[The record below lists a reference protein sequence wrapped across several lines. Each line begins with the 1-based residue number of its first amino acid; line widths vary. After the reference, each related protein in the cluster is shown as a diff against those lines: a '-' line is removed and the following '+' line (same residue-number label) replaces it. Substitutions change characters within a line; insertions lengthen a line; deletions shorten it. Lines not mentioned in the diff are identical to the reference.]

1 MALKKRKTKKF
12 KQIPKDMFEEEKI
25 DKKQDVDKRIPLYQ
39 NVPSD
44 TYVNESMP
52 IMEKKD
58 YIDNMPRAITMP
70 PGFGPPLEIKSGG
83 LIDMTKDKKYW
94 KGVL

>member
-1 MALKKRKTKKF
+1 MALKKRKAKKF
-12 KQIPKDMFEEEKI
+12 KQIPKDTFEEEKI
-25 DKKQDVDKRIPLYQ
+25 DKVQDVDKKIPLYQ

-58 YIDNMPRAITMP
+58 YIDNMPRAVTMP
-70 PGFGPPLEIKSGG
+70 PGFGSPLEIKGGG
-83 LIDMTKDKKYW
+83 LIDMTKDKKYY

>member
-1 MALKKRKTKKF
+1 MALKKRKAKKF

-58 YIDNMPRAITMP
+58 YIDNMPRATTMP

-94 KGVL
+94 KGIL

>member
-1 MALKKRKTKKF
+1 MALKKRKEKKF
-12 KQIPKDMFEEEKI
+12 KQIPKDTFEEEKI
-25 DKKQDVDKRIPLYQ
+25 DKVQDVDKRIPLYQ

-70 PGFGPPLEIKSGG
+70 SGCGPPLEIKSGG

-94 KGVL
+94 KGIL

>member
-1 MALKKRKTKKF
+1 MALKKRKAKKF

-58 YIDNMPRAITMP
+58 YIDNMPRAITIP

-94 KGVL
+94 KGIL

>member
-1 MALKKRKTKKF
+1 MALKKRKAKKF
-12 KQIPKDMFEEEKI
+12 KQIPKDTFEEEKI
-25 DKKQDVDKRIPLYQ
+25 DKVQDVDKRIPLYQ

-70 PGFGPPLEIKSGG
+70 SGFGPPLEIKSGG
-83 LIDMTKDKKYW
+83 LIDMTKDKKYYN
-94 KGVL
+94 GVL

>member
-1 MALKKRKTKKF
+1 MALKKRKAKKF

-52 IMEKKD
+52 IMEKKE

-94 KGVL
+94 KGIL